1 MFIKTISLGPEKV
14 WLCGRILCP
23 GRHLINALQVFA
35 IVPVNPMF
43 MEIVKQITA
52 AKQVYSIVKQS
63 VPQIIGTE
71 E

>member
-23 GRHLINALQVFA
+23 GRHSINALQVFA

-52 AKQVYSIVKQS
+52 AKQVYSIVKQ
-63 VPQIIGTE
+63 
-71 E
+71 